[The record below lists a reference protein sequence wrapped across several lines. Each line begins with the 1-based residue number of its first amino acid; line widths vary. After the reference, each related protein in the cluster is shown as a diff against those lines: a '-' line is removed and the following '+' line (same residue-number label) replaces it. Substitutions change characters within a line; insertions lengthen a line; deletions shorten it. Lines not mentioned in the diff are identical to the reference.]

1 MPRSQPHLRP
11 NTIARPRLLER
22 LQRWQDLRLVQIVAP
37 AGYGKTTLAGLW
49 IQALMERP
57 RAERPDYAWVSV
69 DRTTDVDLFV
79 HRITEACLPFAP
91 ALKTL
96 LTVDGSGEYSASQRI
111 HILCTFLK
119 QCAHPL
125 LLIVDDVH
133 LLPESAVTP
142 LLQRLLDDAPQQLHV
157 LLLSRSHPNLQID
170 ELILQDAVATFNA
183 QDLTFDHDEFTRF
196 ARIMGVD
203 DPEQAS
209 LQTLETRTGGWVT
222 GIKLLLHD
230 QQTKSSTAMHEPSN
244 DDERSAL
251 AHFFESRV
259 LDTLSSDERA
269 FLDAGALLPWMSSN
283 LMAAVTL
290 RSRDECEAMLHTLI
304 RRNLFF
310 VPYQGSKSQ
319 RGEEVRHYLHALFQ
333 DFLQLRLTRNG
344 DTEWIHGARMRAAD
358 WYIARQHVEAALSLL
373 QDAVEIRSRADRI
386 AQVLRSALLRH
397 DMASAQRW
405 LDHIPRDILTS
416 HAALAVNAALYAYI
430 AERPTLLADAERAM
444 HTTVVLP
451 PDESNVELR
460 TEALILSALSKLVSK
475 GSLAEAAQIAPMLE
489 SMPCRPDALA
499 AGYLHLL
506 RAWAISDAAD
516 PDRRAGLIHQA
527 ARIFEDVGFQF
538 GAIEALI
545 SQGLVK
551 RRSGD
556 AAGTLASLAFA
567 HAAIERSNWTLSYL
581 NIISR
586 YTYGDTLYLLNRI
599 DEARA
604 SLQQAIDVSDIGG
617 LLPEIAYL
625 ARISLT
631 LCDCAQSDDP
641 GNVKIDDDADAA
653 LWVNILRRCSPHII
667 GLVAIAR
674 ILRDFRLSRIEGCR
688 QTLED
693 LRRPLD
699 SLKDDDPDSLRL
711 AVLSGAILSGRSNE
725 TTRTLLERLH
735 AHLLTADF
743 HSMAL
748 HARVLQVL
756 DAQVNG
762 DADGA
767 LRILQS
773 ALPEFERTGVHRLVL
788 DYPNLQPTL
797 RNCDGPF
804 AQHLLTRI
812 STGRRPHRAFQLTP
826 QELRITQMLCSGIG
840 PEEIADALTL
850 GVTTIHSHMRRIFR
864 KMNVHSRA
872 DAVRTAR
879 DAGIVDA

>member
-1 MPRSQPHLRP
+1 
-11 NTIARPRLLER
+11 
-22 LQRWQDLRLVQIVAP
+22 
-37 AGYGKTTLAGLW
+37 
-49 IQALMERP
+49 
-57 RAERPDYAWVSV
+57 
-69 DRTTDVDLFV
+69 
-79 HRITEACLPFAP
+79 
-91 ALKTL
+91 
-96 LTVDGSGEYSASQRI
+96 
-111 HILCTFLK
+111 
-119 QCAHPL
+119 
-125 LLIVDDVH
+125 
-133 LLPESAVTP
+133 
-142 LLQRLLDDAPQQLHV
+142 
-157 LLLSRSHPNLQID
+157 
-170 ELILQDAVATFNA
+170 
-183 QDLTFDHDEFTRF
+183 
-196 ARIMGVD
+196 
-203 DPEQAS
+203 
-209 LQTLETRTGGWVT
+209 
-222 GIKLLLHD
+222 
-230 QQTKSSTAMHEPSN
+230 
-244 DDERSAL
+244 
-251 AHFFESRV
+251 
-259 LDTLSSDERA
+259 
-269 FLDAGALLPWMSSN
+269 
-283 LMAAVTL
+283 
-290 RSRDECEAMLHTLI
+290 
-304 RRNLFF
+304 LFF